1 MEYETIEKLVQRIN
15 GPYAPDA
22 EVSAGTYAFE
32 AAEEAGY
39 GFGNAELE
47 AHLNILHEAGAV
59 FDNDKALEVVR
70 KLIGRTYTV
79 LLEDGTVGKVQKDSL
94 LDGDKVTVTLQ
105 DGNGMLIEKCGRVK
119 EILDSDCPQ

>member
-39 GFGNAELE
+39 GFGSAELE
-47 AHLNILHEAGAV
+47 AHLEVLRNAGAN
-59 FDNDKALEVVR
+59 FDFEKSMELAK
-70 KLIGRTYTV
+70 KLGAI
-79 LLEDGTVGKVQKDSL
+79 K
-94 LDGDKVTVTLQ
+94 
-105 DGNGMLIEKCGRVK
+105 
-119 EILDSDCPQ
+119 